1 MKLNQVV
8 AIATG
13 AKSKMKSVETKF
25 YHLLQKE
32 ALLKGVSKKYLPF
45 VDDPTI
51 GEEENHETKGVQVT
65 VEKVLQEVVQA
76 MKEGFNIIATQD
88 VGNCSAV
95 ADIRVND
102 VIVAKKVPISH
113 LIFIEKQMVDLETFI
128 SKLPE
133 LDPGEEW
140 ELDTA
145 AGAWKSKEKVS
156 YKTKKIFKN
165 HVRAEAT
172 DKHPAQVDTYTE
184 DVPVGKYIKVD
195 FSGNIHKKDKEAL
208 LTKVSALSKAIKLAR
223 EEANSIVVE
232 RVTFGDDVLSY
243 IFG

>member
-13 AKSKMKSVETKF
+13 AKSKMQSVETKF

-45 VDDPTI
+45 VEDATI
-51 GEEENHETKGVQVT
+51 GEEENHETKNVQVT
-65 VEKVLQEVVQA
+65 VEKALQEVVQA

-95 ADIRVND
+95 ADIKID
-102 VIVAKKVPISH
+102 DLVIAKKVPISH
-113 LIFIEKQMVDLETFI
+113 LIFIEKRMVDLETFI
-128 SKLPE
+128 SK
-133 LDPGEEW
+133 GC
-140 ELDTA
+140 
-145 AGAWKSKEKVS
+145 S

-165 HVRAEAT
+165 HVKAEAT
-172 DKHPAQVDTYTE
+172 EKHPAQVDTYTE
-184 DVPVGKYIKVD
+184 DVPVGKYIKID

-208 LTKVSALSKAIKLAR
+208 LTKVAAISKAIKLAR
-223 EEANSIVVE
+223 EEANSIVIE
-232 RVTFGDDVLSY
+232 KVTIGDDVLSY